1 MSKFSDFLDYFKLLK
16 NPISCLLFKFGFKKN
31 VVVKAKNTN
40 KTVKVDKIK
49 DINTIMSTL
58 QGIEKLDDF
67 IDFFNDYLCNRETL
81 KWNGLN
87 IPNFHNSNL
96 ELGSFFELYQ
106 TGYWNTFDVDYN
118 NRTIID
124 IGSNGGDSSLYFACE
139 GAEVYGFE
147 PVKPLYEFSLKF

>member
-124 IGSNGGDSSLYFACE
+124 IGSNGGDSSLYFAYE
-139 GAEVYGFE
+139 GAEVCGFE